1 MMVVDKVFEA
11 LVSPRHEKD
20 ASDSLADED
29 DEMSDEEDDEMLNG
43 EDNIDDLMTLDQYQ
57 V

>member
-20 ASDSLADED
+20 ASDSSADED
-29 DEMSDEEDDEMLNG
+29 DEMSDEEDDEMSNG